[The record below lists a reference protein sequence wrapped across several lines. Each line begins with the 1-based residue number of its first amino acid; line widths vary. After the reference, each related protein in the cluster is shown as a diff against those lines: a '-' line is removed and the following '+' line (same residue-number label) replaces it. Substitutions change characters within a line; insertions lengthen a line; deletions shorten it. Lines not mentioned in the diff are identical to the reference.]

1 MKSYCVK
8 QRKQTESVPGSE
20 RIIEMKRTS
29 PKTGKVTIRKRMA
42 SICAECGAKKSRFV
56 KGVKGN

>member
-20 RIIEMKRTS
+20 KIIEMKRTS

-42 SICAECGAKKSRFV
+42 GFRLC
-56 KGVKGN
+56 